1 MLRHG
6 AFAGSENDIL
16 WGHFMHIVVDRR
28 NEVTEAYAA
37 SFRGEGFASLGLQ
50 PPEFREWLF
59 TASPGDIDSVQSILL
74 GECDDRPALPR
85 LIRSRTDAPIIAL
98 SEIRCL
104 DATLELFTAGID
116 DVVRKPVHVRELIAR
131 SSAIWRRVNRKVPQV
146 NCERL
151 KIFFDGRDVEI
162 DGTPLA
168 LPRRERHILEFL
180 AKNAHR
186 RVTKSQIFNAVYGVF
201 EDSVDEVVVEGHVS
215 KLRKK
220 LRLQL
225 GYDVIDAKRYLGYQF
240 TGFAGGG
247 EHETV
252 EEDDHGFAGGVLES
266 AEAA

>member
-1 MLRHG
+1 
-6 AFAGSENDIL
+6 
-16 WGHFMHIVVDRR
+16 MHIVVDRR

-37 SFRGEGFASLGLQ
+37 SFRGEGVASLGLQ
-50 PPEFREWLF
+50 PGDFRDWLNS
-59 TASPGDIDSVQSILL
+59 ASTEDIDSVQSVVL

-104 DATLELFTAGID
+104 DSTLELFTAGID
-116 DVVRKPVHVRELIAR
+116 DVVRKPVHVKELIAR
-131 SSAIWRRVNRKVPQV
+131 SEAIWRRMNRKYRQV
-146 NCERL
+146 SVERL

-162 DGTPLA
+162 DGTPLP

-180 AKNAHR
+180 AKNGHR
-186 RVTKSQIFNAVYGVF
+186 RVTKTQIFNAVYGVF

-240 TGFAGGG
+240 VGFAAGAEQGVVTGGHG
-247 EHETV
+247 VGDAADLCFAEACAEET
-252 EEDDHGFAGGVLES
+252 

>member
-1 MLRHG
+1 
-6 AFAGSENDIL
+6 
-16 WGHFMHIVVDRR
+16 MHIVVDERD
-28 NEVTEAYAA
+28 EVSEAYAA
-37 SFRGEGFASLGLQ
+37 SFRGEGVASLGLQ
-50 PPEFREWLF
+50 PLEFREWLF
-59 TASPGDIDSVQSILL
+59 AASSGDIDSVQSILL
-74 GECDDRPALPR
+74 GECDERPTLPR

-98 SEIRCL
+98 SEIRNL
-104 DATLELFTAGID
+104 NSTLELFTAGID

-131 SSAIWRRVNRKVPQV
+131 SEAIWRRVNQKYRQV
-146 NCERL
+146 SCERL
-151 KIFFDGRDVEI
+151 KIFFDGRDIEI
-162 DGTPLA
+162 DGTPLS

-186 RVTKSQIFNAVYGVF
+186 RVTKTQIFNAVYGVF

-240 TGFAGGG
+240 TGFNGDRGSTAA
-247 EHETV
+247 
-252 EEDDHGFAGGVLES
+252 EDDRADGADFPLFGKDHRFVEDRELEE

>member
-1 MLRHG
+1 
-6 AFAGSENDIL
+6 
-16 WGHFMHIVVDRR
+16 MHIVVDRR

-37 SFRGEGFASLGLQ
+37 SFRGEGVASLGLH
-50 PPEFREWLF
+50 PIEFREWLF
-59 TASPGDIDSVQSILL
+59 SASPGDIDSVQSVLL
-74 GECDDRPALPR
+74 GECDDRPLLPK

-131 SSAIWRRVNRKVPQV
+131 TEAIWRRVNRKYRQV
-146 NCERL
+146 SCERL
-151 KIFFDGRDVEI
+151 KIFFDGRDIEI
-162 DGTPLA
+162 DGKPLS

-186 RVTKSQIFNAVYGVF
+186 RVTKTQIFNAVYGVF

-240 TGFAGGG
+240 TGFGVGREELAGEAESDRAGGDLRFA
-247 EHETV
+247 ETSM
-252 EEDDHGFAGGVLES
+252 LEQ